1 MFDLLMDVGILADLG
16 TAFVFKRTDLLNN
29 DAASDKTMFVVFKR
43 IEMDAGDEES
53 SQSSRIRESCGDTK
67 DS

>member
-1 MFDLLMDVGILADLG
+1 MDAGILMDLGIALVLR
-16 TAFVFKRTDLLNN
+16 RTDLLNN

-43 IEMDAGDEES
+43 IEIDAVDEES
-53 SQSSRIRESCGDTK
+53 SQSSRIRESCGVTK